1 MPAGLTTTSYAML
14 CLLALRP
21 WSTYELAKQMERSLS
36 HLWPRAESKLY
47 EEPKKLVAAGLAVAS
62 SEPTGRRRRT
72 VYAITPAGRD
82 ALAAW
87 LSEPGAGPVLEFEAM
102 LKVSF
107 ADQGTV
113 DGLLANIDAIIA
125 GAEARAAFGRA
136 LAEQYLGGQGPFP
149 GRLGVSG
156 LTWRFLWEHNMTML
170 RWARWARQ
178 EVEGWPKDRAGLDP
192 LESFR
197 RTVAEAT
204 GLASPSPAAVG
215 GGLAS

>member
-1 MPAGLTTTSYAML
+1 VPAGLTTTSYALL

-87 LSEPGAGPVLEFEAM
+87 LSEPGTGPVLEFEAM

-125 GAEARAAFGRA
+125 DAEAKATFGRA
-136 LAEQYLGGQGPFP
+136 LARQYLSGEGPFP

-156 LTWRFLWEHNMTML
+156 LTWRFLWEHNMTVL
-170 RWARWARQ
+170 RWARWARR
-178 EVEGWPKDRAGLDP
+178 EVEGWPQHGSGPDP
-192 LESFR
+192 LDGFR
-197 RTVAEAT
+197 RTVSEAT
-204 GLASPSPAAVG
+204 GLAGSSLRGEV
-215 GGLAS
+215 LD